1 MKVLLVYPEYPIT
14 FWSFRYALS
23 FISKKASFPPLGLL
37 TIAALLP
44 EEWELRLI
52 DMNVRRLSDREILW
66 ADYVFVSAMIVQAE
80 SVKKVLDRCKSLGR
94 KVVAGGPLF
103 TTGYEEYAGMA
114 DHFVLNEAEKT
125 LPLFLSDLKKG
136 SAKKVY
142 TSAGWAD
149 MTTSPVPMRE
159 LVRTRDYGAMNIQYS
174 RGCPFDCEFCNITSL
189 FGRVPRTKNKE
200 QLIAELDNIHA
211 LDWKGCVFIV
221 DDNFIGN
228 KVKLKNEILP
238 AMIQWMTRND
248 YPFTFTTEASLN
260 LADDDELMR
269 LMVEAGFDTVFVGIE
284 SPNED
289 SLDECGKRANQ
300 GRDMIASIRKM
311 QQFGL
316 EVQGGF
322 IVGFDNDPPEIFD
335 RMISFIQDSSVVTAM
350 VGMLNALPS
359 TKLHSRLTKEGR
371 LLEHTSGNN
380 TDFSINFMP
389 SMEYGS
395 LIKGYQRVMQNIYA
409 PKQYYLRART
419 FLQNYRPGSNRIFHI
434 RFNYIM
440 ALPKSIL
447 RIGILGKERFQ
458 YWKLFFWSLFRRPK
472 LFPHAI
478 TLSIYGFHFRKMVQE
493 LVKRE
498 LTRNNCDSSV

>member
-1 MKVLLVYPEYPIT
+1 MKVLLVYPEYPVT

-44 EEWELRLI
+44 KEWELRLV
-52 DMNVRRLSDREILW
+52 DMNVRKLNDKDILW
-66 ADYVFVSAMIVQAE
+66 ADYVFVSAMIVQAQ
-80 SVKKVLDRCKSLGR
+80 SVRKVLDRCRALGR
-94 KVVAGGPLF
+94 KIVAGGPLF
-103 TTGYEEYAGMA
+103 TTGYEEFSDTA

-125 LPLFLSDLKKG
+125 LPMFLSDLEQGSPKKIY
-136 SAKKVY
+136 S
-142 TSAGWAD
+142 SSQWAD
-149 MTTSPVPMRE
+149 MTTSPVPRRE

-189 FGRVPRTKNKE
+189 FGRLPRTKSKE
-200 QLIAELDNIHA
+200 QLISELDNIHA
-211 LDWKGCVFIV
+211 LGWKGCVFIV

-238 AMIQWMTRND
+238 AMIEWMSRNG

-260 LADDDELMR
+260 LADDDELMG
-269 LMVEAGFDTVFVGIE
+269 LMVEAGFDQVFVGIE
-284 SPNED
+284 SPNAD

-311 QQFGL
+311 QQYGL

-359 TKLHSRLTKEGR
+359 TKLHNRLMKEGR
-371 LLEHTSGNN
+371 LLEQTSGNN

-389 SMEYGS
+389 SMEYNS
-395 LIKGYQRVMQNIYA
+395 LIRGYKRVMQNIYS
-409 PKQYYLRART
+409 PKQYYMRART

-434 RFNYIM
+434 RFNYMM

-493 LVKRE
+493 LVKRD
-498 LTRNNCDSSV
+498 LTKNSCDS